1 MSLLSSAVSLSCLCH
16 GWDTWAGFNPW
27 HQDSA
32 HIAWDLRPDSL
43 LSSASPLSP
52 AFVLGSHGHSREA
65 AQAGQAGER
74 CCRGRGNC
82 GGWGVSHFHSGPAAP
97 AAAGSPMLPA
107 EGPCRKPAGNRMV
120 SRERKKKPILSQT
133 GAFISTLVHSFKG
146 QLPHRESVCM
156 FEVRRPFLGL
166 WNWVREGL
174 VPSSRGAPLPAP
186 LHGPASF
193 SYAGWPS
200 GKGDVAKKHQTWPPL
215 G

>member
-1 MSLLSSAVSLSCLCH
+1 MGEMHGRALTPGTRIQPTLPETWDLTHSFFQPACSARLSCLAPTAAAERQH
-16 GWDTWAGFNPW
+16 GQVRLEKGA
-27 HQDSA
+27 A
-32 HIAWDLRPDSL
+32 EA
-43 LSSASPLSP
+43 
-52 AFVLGSHGHSREA
+52 EA
-65 AQAGQAGER
+65 AVEAGVLVTFTRALLRWLLQA
-74 CCRGRGNC
+74 
-82 GGWGVSHFHSGPAAP
+82 P
-97 AAAGSPMLPA
+97 PMLPA

-186 LHGPASF
+186 LHGPARF
-193 SYAGWPS
+193 SYAGRPS